1 MKPKSQTLFPATLLD
16 GLDKDRLS
24 SLGLIIRPLEKD
36 DYDKGFLELLS
47 QLTKVGDVSKERFAA
62 QFEAMV
68 AARDTYYV
76 VVIEDPAV
84 DRLVACATLVVEL
97 KFIHGASKRGH
108 IEDVVV
114 DEKQRGR
121 QLGKVIIDALKH
133 LGEVTGCY
141 KVTLDCKKDRVGF
154 YEKCGFS
161 NEEICFLTKRF
172 FD

>member
-1 MKPKSQTLFPATLLD
+1 MCCP
-16 GLDKDRLS
+16 
-24 SLGLIIRPLEKD
+24 
-36 DYDKGFLELLS
+36 GFLDLLS
-47 QLTKVGDVSKERFAA
+47 QLTKVGDVSEERFTA
-62 QFEAMV
+62 QFEAMI
-68 AARDTYYV
+68 AAKDTYYV
-76 VVIEDPAV
+76 VVIEDPALN
-84 DRLVACATLVVEL
+84 RLVACATLVVEL

-114 DEKQRGR
+114 DEQQRGR
-121 QLGKVIIDALKH
+121 QLGKIIIEALKCV
-133 LGEVTGCY
+133 GEATGCY